1 MSFAAKYLERAAFLI
16 NLYDG
21 TMPLVHHLKNYFSQN
36 KKHGSKDRKHIS
48 HLCYCYYRV
57 GYSTNTL
64 SIEERIKIA
73 LFLCNDNA
81 GIWYSLFEGPWL
93 DNWSTNLNKR
103 IEFIHQQQNDFILQG
118 IFPWQAEL
126 SNGIDGTAFSLSHLV
141 QPDLFLRIRPT
152 HEQNVVNRLRN
163 YEIHFRK
170 VSPTALALS
179 NGTKLDDVLDINK
192 ELVVQDYS
200 SQQIAEFLEAFKS
213 NIIHHTSDIKVW
225 DCCAA
230 SGGKSILAKDV
241 LGNVKL
247 TVSDIRESI
256 ISNLKQRLAV
266 AGINIHQSLVVD
278 ISSNAKTFNQSF
290 DLVIADVPCTGS
302 GTWSRTPE
310 QMNFFQTQTI
320 DEYAA
325 KQKSIVSNVIPS
337 LKPNGYL
344 LYITCSVFKKENE
357 EVVDFIK
364 EKFQL
369 ELVMQEILIGYDKR
383 ADTMFGALLR
393 KMATA

>member
-16 NLYDG
+16 NLNDG
-21 TMPLVHHLKNYFSQN
+21 TTPLVHHLKNYFSQN

-48 HLCYCYYRV
+48 HLCYCYYRLGHSV
-57 GYSTNTL
+57 NEL
-64 SIEERIKIA
+64 SIEERIKLA

-81 GIWYSLFEGPWL
+81 GIWYPLFESSWL

-103 IEFIHQQQNDFILQG
+103 IEFIQPQQILFAAQN
-118 IFPWQAEL
+118 IFPWQGEL
-126 SNGIDGTAFSLSHLV
+126 SDGIDGTAFSLSHLV

-152 HEQNVVNRLRN
+152 HEQNVISRLRN

-192 ELVVQDYS
+192 EVVVQDYS
-200 SQQIAEFLEAFKS
+200 SQSIAEFLELFKS
-213 NIIHHTSDIKVW
+213 QIINHKPEITVW

-230 SGGKSILAKDV
+230 SGGKSVLAKDV
-241 LGNVKL
+241 LGNLKL

-256 ISNLKQRLAV
+256 ITNLKQRLLV
-266 AGINIHQSLVVD
+266 AGININQSLVMD
-278 ISSNAKTFNQSF
+278 IASKQAFGKGQF

-310 QMNFFQTQTI
+310 QMNFFKTQTI
-320 DEYAA
+320 DEYVT
-325 KQKSIVSNVIPS
+325 KQKSIVSNVIAS

-344 LYITCSVFKKENE
+344 LYITCSVFKNENE

-369 ELVMQEILIGYDKR
+369 EVVKQEVLVGYDKR
-383 ADTMFGALLR
+383 ADTMFGCLL
-393 KMATA
+393 KKITA